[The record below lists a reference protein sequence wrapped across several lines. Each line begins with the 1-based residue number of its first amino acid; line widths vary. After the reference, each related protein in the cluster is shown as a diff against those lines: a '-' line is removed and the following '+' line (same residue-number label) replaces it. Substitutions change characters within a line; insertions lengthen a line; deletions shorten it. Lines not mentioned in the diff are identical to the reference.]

1 MTRDLPERLVI
12 ACYCDLHW
20 VTNAK
25 MHAWSAVAYRSS
37 GSWSSLPWGLL
48 WLLLSLKRWWVSRI
62 WVSRIHPQITM
73 FKIMS
78 ELSISKQNVYLNSC
92 DVLVARRWLN
102 AFVNKGNHNPSKCS
116 TTSVHGC
123 RYSRPHSCEWRT
135 GKHHKHMCG
144 NYVSTFRSQMSSDL
158 RPHSCEWRTRKH
170 HNWVSIKARG

>member
-1 MTRDLPERLVI
+1 
-12 ACYCDLHW
+12 
-20 VTNAK
+20 
-25 MHAWSAVAYRSS
+25 
-37 GSWSSLPWGLL
+37 
-48 WLLLSLKRWWVSRI
+48 
-62 WVSRIHPQITM
+62 M

-158 RPHSCEWRTRKH
+158 RPHSCEWRTRTPFAH
-170 HNWVSIKARG
+170 HNRLACATYRGDALSLHPTRAIAARSRDPRRDRHAT

>member
-1 MTRDLPERLVI
+1 
-12 ACYCDLHW
+12 
-20 VTNAK
+20 
-25 MHAWSAVAYRSS
+25 
-37 GSWSSLPWGLL
+37 
-48 WLLLSLKRWWVSRI
+48 
-62 WVSRIHPQITM
+62 M

-135 GKHHKHMCG
+135 GKHHKHI
-144 NYVSTFRSQMSSDL
+144 RSQMSSNS

-170 HNWVSIKARG
+170 HKITIRCKHMRVDQLATVFPQPPPSACFHQVERLTTRVQGRRLRGQEATQVADE